1 MRIRTHKGAARPLLF
16 DEAAHEQR
24 TDILSVVESVL
35 LLVWQVK
42 ELIVYDAARRAYCLA
57 ELREISSLLEFCLLS
72 LGDMIIVQV
81 KADKFL

>member
-1 MRIRTHKGAARPLLF
+1 MRIRTHKGAAHPLLF

-42 ELIVYDAARRAYCLA
+42 ELIVYDAARRAYCFA
-57 ELREISSLLEFCLLS
+57 ELREISSLLEFRLHS